1 MLSCTSPWFLATLL
15 SKLSAADSCGGVPA
29 PQDQDFVEGGEETL
43 GRKFIKCAAAL
54 DDAGGHR
61 SILPSTLVFR
71 RPPDPSQYQ
80 NHWNHSKHPAMLA
93 LSLLGSHVG
102 PACSFGLH
110 LKEALLHPVYLI
122 GTGSREMAAS
132 QDMNH
137 LVHIG
142 ACVPMACTDTFA
154 DLALPRLMDIPRCES
169 PYRAQTLADS
179 ECKEWRQGSANHHP
193 GAGPCTVVPNQSETS
208 ENLEAKCRHHL
219 HFHFFLSD
227 CYAVVDLWRLMSDST
242 FYKDLFGAQVRSLP
256 MDWPGGTQPGAAQVA
271 LWHYRKCK
279 SGHGMYI
286 GVYFNAI
293 AEDAAGYELGM
304 CLPSL
309 NTNWNLARE
318 QLVRWWLAFQMGT
331 LHPELEIDAGSLKI
345 AELAHRSEVPVDWA
359 IIGLGRS
366 GTSSLA
372 AWLDTHPQLELFR
385 DKTDSFNEGA
395 FHYLFRRT
403 NLEHLVRRDSLAQN
417 PAKTG
422 RRKRRILAGFK
433 EPHLLQQERGRLILA
448 EMQQVK
454 NWADWLKSRVLFA
467 GTTACFPR
475 ILAQLHE
482 DSDVT
487 SCGFSFESGHV
498 VPKMQDLESK
508 GVAVHRMKLVH
519 LDTLMEEGE
528 ASLQRIAAFLGAG
541 AANRSFERAAELP
554 QQGNVTSANEAAFW
568 KEWCELPQDMA
579 LRLERRRE
587 AATVGLAEILLRSL
601 EPLPASL
608 LRPEPLQDYACKRTH
623 ALDQKTR

>member
-1 MLSCTSPWFLATLL
+1 MQE
-15 SKLSAADSCGGVPA
+15 V
-29 PQDQDFVEGGEETL
+29 
-43 GRKFIKCAAAL
+43 
-54 DDAGGHR
+54 
-61 SILPSTLVFR
+61 
-71 RPPDPSQYQ
+71 
-80 NHWNHSKHPAMLA
+80 
-93 LSLLGSHVG
+93 
-102 PACSFGLH
+102 
-110 LKEALLHPVYLI
+110 LLHPFYLI
-122 GTGSREMAAS
+122 GTRSREMAAS
-132 QDMNH
+132 QDMNQ
-137 LVHIG
+137 LVHVG
-142 ACVPMACTDTFA
+142 ACVPMACTETFA
-154 DLALPRLMDIPRCES
+154 DLALPRLM
-169 PYRAQTLADS
+169 
-179 ECKEWRQGSANHHP
+179 EWRGKGSHHP
-193 GAGPCTVVPNQSETS
+193 GAGPCMALINSETVETF
-208 ENLEAKCRHHL
+208 ENLEDKCRHHL

-242 FYKDLFGAQVRSLP
+242 FYKELFGAQVRSLP

-279 SGHGMYI
+279 AGHGMYI

-293 AEDAAGYELGM
+293 AEDAVGYELGM
-304 CLPSL
+304 CLPSMS
-309 NTNWNLARE
+309 THWHLARE

-403 NLEHLVRRDSLAQN
+403 NLEHLVRRDSLSQN

-448 EMQQVK
+448 EMQHVKLLVIVK
-454 NWADWLKSRVLFA
+454 NWADWLKSHVLFA
-467 GTTACFPR
+467 GATNCFPR
-475 ILAQLHE
+475 TLAELPD
-482 DSDVT
+482 DSEAT

-508 GVAVHRMKLVH
+508 GVAVYQMKLVH

-528 ASLQRIAAFLGAG
+528 AALQRIAAFLGARAG
-541 AANRSFERAAELP
+541 AANRSFQERAAAVPLP
-554 QQGNVTSANEAAFW
+554 QQGNVSTNEAAFW

-579 LRLERRRE
+579 LKLERRRE
-587 AATVGLAEILLRSL
+587 AATAGLAEILLRSL
-601 EPLPASL
+601 EPVPASL
-608 LRPEPLQDYACKRTH
+608 LRPEPLKDYACKR
-623 ALDQKTR
+623 ALDRKAR

>member
-1 MLSCTSPWFLATLL
+1 MLSCTSPWLLAALL

-43 GRKFIKCAAAL
+43 GRKFIRCAAAL

-71 RPPDPSQYQ
+71 RPPDLSSPS
-80 NHWNHSKHPAMLA
+80 
-93 LSLLGSHVG
+93 SHG
-102 PACSFGLH
+102 RPACSFGLH
-110 LKEALLHPVYLI
+110 LKEVLLHPFYLI
-122 GTGSREMAAS
+122 GTRSREMAAS
-132 QDMNH
+132 QDMNQ
-137 LVHIG
+137 LVHVG
-142 ACVPMACTDTFA
+142 ACVPMACTETFA
-154 DLALPRLMDIPRCES
+154 DLALPRLM
-169 PYRAQTLADS
+169 
-179 ECKEWRQGSANHHP
+179 EWRGKGSHHP
-193 GAGPCTVVPNQSETS
+193 GAGPCMALINSETVETF
-208 ENLEAKCRHHL
+208 ENLEDKCRHHL

-242 FYKDLFGAQVRSLP
+242 FYKELFGAQVRSLP

-279 SGHGMYI
+279 AGHGMYI

-293 AEDAAGYELGM
+293 AEDAVGYELGM
-304 CLPSL
+304 CLPSMS
-309 NTNWNLARE
+309 THWHLARE

-403 NLEHLVRRDSLAQN
+403 NLEHLVRRDSLSQN

-448 EMQQVK
+448 EMQHVKLLVIVK
-454 NWADWLKSRVLFA
+454 NWADWLKSHVLFA
-467 GTTACFPR
+467 GATNCFPR
-475 ILAQLHE
+475 TLAELPD
-482 DSDVT
+482 DSEAT

-508 GVAVHRMKLVH
+508 GVAVYQMKLVH

-528 ASLQRIAAFLGAG
+528 AALQRIAAFLGARAG
-541 AANRSFERAAELP
+541 AANRSFQERAAAVPLP
-554 QQGNVTSANEAAFW
+554 QQGNVSTNEAAFW

-579 LRLERRRE
+579 LKLERRRE
-587 AATVGLAEILLRSL
+587 AATAGLAEILLRSL
-601 EPLPASL
+601 EPVPASL
-608 LRPEPLQDYACKRTH
+608 LRPEPLKDYACKR
-623 ALDQKTR
+623 ALDRKAR